1 MLYFNY
7 IGFSN
12 GQGYIHQG
20 MRWSTAEGYL
30 QPAMERPNLSVA
42 IQSNVRR
49 VCGCF
54 TEHGGFI
61 KYVAEIEMAD
71 HFSVV
76 SAK

>member
-1 MLYFNY
+1 MSLSGAVYFYMLCFNY

-49 VCGCF
+49 VCGF
-54 TEHGGFI
+54 TDDS
-61 KYVAEIEMAD
+61 EMT
-71 HFSVV
+71 VLKNMEV
-76 SAK
+76 S